1 MAEKSKMS
9 NFCSFKYRL
18 TDNGGGLPKI
28 WLYITKIMIK
38 GFILFH
44 IAVLHGH
51 VAMKNGSSIWPKS
64 KNEQFLDFSTMIIS

>member
-1 MAEKSKMS
+1 MAKKSKMS

-18 TDNGGGLPKI
+18 TDNGGAARNLA
-28 WLYITKIMIK
+28 YITKIMIK

-51 VAMKNGSSIWPKS
+51 VAMKNGGFNMAKRR
-64 KNEQFLDFSTMIIS
+64 K

>member
-9 NFCSFKYRL
+9 NFCSFKYRE
-18 TDNGGGLPKI
+18 LPKFGFTF
-28 WLYITKIMIK
+28 TKIMIK

-51 VAMKNGSSIWPKS
+51 VAVKNGGFNMAEKR
-64 KNEQFLDFSTMIIS
+64 KRAIS